1 MFRRLVAVLMLLSS
15 GAALAA
21 VKGEEVAYEAEGV
34 VMKGYLAYDD
44 EIKGKRPGILVVH
57 DWWGHGDFVR
67 DRARA
72 LAALGYT
79 ALAVDMYGNGKQ
91 VEHPDDAGK
100 LSGAVRGDLSVM
112 KARFNA
118 GRDLLIR
125 HVTVDAR
132 HIAAIGY
139 SFGGS
144 TVLEMAR
151 QGSDIAGVANFYGDL
166 TTQHP
171 ARKGGIKAKILVL
184 NAAADAMIPPEQV
197 DKFKREMAAARAD
210 YRLINYP
217 GAKHLFSRPDADAL
231 AKKYNLP
238 LAYDAE
244 ADRKSWAEMSKF
256 FDGLFKKR

>member
-1 MFRRLVAVLMLLSS
+1 MFRLLLGLVLALSV
-15 GAALAA
+15 APTFAA
-21 VKGEEVAYEAEGV
+21 VKGEEVAYESGGV

-44 EIKGKRPGILVVH
+44 AIKSKRPGVLVVH
-57 DWWGHGDFVR
+57 DWWGHGEYVR
-67 DRARA
+67 GRARA

-79 ALAVDMYGNGKQ
+79 ALAVDMYGSGKQ

-100 LSGAVRGDLSVM
+100 LSGTVRGNLPVM

-118 GRDLLIR
+118 ACDVLGK
-125 HVTVDAR
+125 HGTVDAR
-132 HIAAIGY
+132 RIAAIGY

-151 QGSDIAGVANFYGDL
+151 QGVDIAGVVNFYGDL

-171 ARKGGIKAKILVL
+171 APKGGIKANILVL

-197 DKFKREMAAARAD
+197 NTFKQEMAAAKAD
-210 YRLINYP
+210 YKFINYP
-217 GAKHLFSRPDADAL
+217 GTKHLFTRPDADAL

-244 ADRKSWAEMSKF
+244 ADRKSWTEMQAF
-256 FDGLFKKR
+256 FKRIFR

>member
-100 LSGAVRGDLSVM
+100 LSGAVGGPIRDEGALQCR
-112 KARFNA
+112 ARSL
-118 GRDLLIR
+118 DQ
-125 HVTVDAR
+125 AR
-132 HIAAIGY
+132 H
-139 SFGGS
+139 GG
-144 TVLEMAR
+144 R
-151 QGSDIAGVANFYGDL
+151 
-166 TTQHP
+166 
-171 ARKGGIKAKILVL
+171 
-184 NAAADAMIPPEQV
+184 
-197 DKFKREMAAARAD
+197 
-210 YRLINYP
+210 
-217 GAKHLFSRPDADAL
+217 
-231 AKKYNLP
+231 
-238 LAYDAE
+238 
-244 ADRKSWAEMSKF
+244 
-256 FDGLFKKR
+256 

>member
-1 MFRRLVAVLMLLSS
+1 MFRLLLGLMLALSV
-15 GAALAA
+15 APTFAA
-21 VKGEEVAYEAEGV
+21 VKGEEVAYESGGV

-44 EIKGKRPGILVVH
+44 AIKSKRPGVLVVH
-57 DWWGHGDFVR
+57 DWWVHGEYVR
-67 DRARA
+67 GRARA

-100 LSGAVRGDLSVM
+100 LSGTVRGNLPVM

-118 GRDLLIR
+118 ARDVLGK
-125 HVTVDAR
+125 HGTVDAKR
-132 HIAAIGY
+132 IAAIGY

-151 QGSDIAGVANFYGDL
+151 QGVDIAGVVNFYGDL

-171 ARKGGIKAKILVL
+171 APKGGIRANILVL

-197 DKFKREMAAARAD
+197 NKFKQEMAAAKAD
-210 YRLINYP
+210 YKFINYP
-217 GAKHLFSRPDADAL
+217 GTKHLFTRPDADAL

-238 LAYDAE
+238 VAYDAE
-244 ADRKSWAEMSKF
+244 ADRKSWTEMQAF
-256 FDGLFKKR
+256 FKRIFR

>member
-1 MFRRLVAVLMLLSS
+1 MFRLLFGLVLALSV
-15 GAALAA
+15 APTFAA
-21 VKGEEVAYEAEGV
+21 VKGEEVAYQAGGTV
-34 VMKGYLAYDD
+34 LKGYLAHDD
-44 EIKGKRPGILVVH
+44 AVQGKRPGVLVVH

-100 LSGAVRGDLSVM
+100 LSGTVRGNLPVM

-118 GRDLLIR
+118 ARDVLGKR
-125 HVTVDAR
+125 GTVDAKR
-132 HIAAIGY
+132 IAAIGY

-151 QGSDIAGVANFYGDL
+151 QGIDIVGMVNFYGDL

-171 ARKGGIKAKILVL
+171 APKGGIKAKILVL
-184 NAAADAMIPPEQV
+184 NGADDPMIPPEQV
-197 DKFKREMAAARAD
+197 NKFKQEMATAKANYKFVD
-210 YRLINYP
+210 YP
-217 GAKHLFSRPDADAL
+217 GTKHLFSRPDADAI

-238 LAYDAE
+238 VAYDAA
-244 ADRKSWAEMSKF
+244 ADKQSWAEMQAF
-256 FDGLFKKR
+256 FKRIFH

>member
-1 MFRRLVAVLMLLSS
+1 MFRLLLGLVLALSV
-15 GAALAA
+15 APTFAA
-21 VKGEEVAYEAEGV
+21 VKGEEVAYESGGV

-44 EIKGKRPGILVVH
+44 AIKSKRPGVLVVH
-57 DWWGHGDFVR
+57 DWWGHGEYVR
-67 DRARA
+67 GRARA

-79 ALAVDMYGNGKQ
+79 ALAVDMYGSGKQ

-100 LSGAVRGDLSVM
+100 LSGTVRGNLPVM

-118 GRDLLIR
+118 ARDVLGK
-125 HVTVDAR
+125 HGTVDAR
-132 HIAAIGY
+132 RIAAIGY

-151 QGSDIAGVANFYGDL
+151 QGVDIAGVVNFYGDL

-171 ARKGGIKAKILVL
+171 APKGGIKANILVL

-197 DKFKREMAAARAD
+197 NKFKQEMAAVKAD
-210 YRLINYP
+210 YKFINYP
-217 GAKHLFSRPDADAL
+217 GTKHLFTRPDADAL
-231 AKKYNLP
+231 AKKYNLS

-244 ADRKSWAEMSKF
+244 ADRKSWTEMQAF
-256 FDGLFKKR
+256 FKRIFR

>member
-1 MFRRLVAVLMLLSS
+1 MFRLLLGLVLALSV
-15 GAALAA
+15 APTFAA
-21 VKGEEVAYEAEGV
+21 VKGEEVAYESGGV

-44 EIKGKRPGILVVH
+44 AIKSKRPGVLVVH
-57 DWWGHGDFVR
+57 DWWGHGEYVR
-67 DRARA
+67 GRARA

-79 ALAVDMYGNGKQ
+79 ALAVDMCGSGKQ

-100 LSGAVRGDLSVM
+100 LSGTVRGNLPVM

-118 GRDLLIR
+118 ARDVLGK
-125 HVTVDAR
+125 HGTVDAR
-132 HIAAIGY
+132 RIAAIGY

-151 QGSDIAGVANFYGDL
+151 QGVDIAGVVNFYGDL

-171 ARKGGIKAKILVL
+171 APKGGIKANILVL

-197 DKFKREMAAARAD
+197 NKFKQEMAAAKAD
-210 YRLINYP
+210 YKFINYP
-217 GAKHLFSRPDADAL
+217 GTKHLFTRPDADAL

-244 ADRKSWAEMSKF
+244 ADRKSWTEMQAF
-256 FDGLFKKR
+256 FKRIFR

>member
-1 MFRRLVAVLMLLSS
+1 MFRLLFGLVLALSV
-15 GAALAA
+15 APTFAA
-21 VKGEEVAYEAEGV
+21 VKGEEVAYQAGGTV
-34 VMKGYLAYDD
+34 LKGYLAHDD
-44 EIKGKRPGILVVH
+44 AVQGKRPGVLVVH

-100 LSGAVRGDLSVM
+100 LAGAVRGNLPVM

-118 GRDLLIR
+118 ARDVLGKR
-125 HVTVDAR
+125 GTVDAKR
-132 HIAAIGY
+132 IAAIGY

-151 QGSDIAGVANFYGDL
+151 QGIDIVGVVNFYGDL

-171 ARKGGIKAKILVL
+171 APKGGIKAKILVL

-197 DKFKREMAAARAD
+197 NKFKQEMAAAKANYKFVD
-210 YRLINYP
+210 YP
-217 GAKHLFSRPDADAL
+217 GAKHLFSRPDADAI

-238 LAYDAE
+238 VAYDAA
-244 ADRKSWAEMSKF
+244 ADKQSWAEMQAF
-256 FDGLFKKR
+256 FKRIFH

>member
-1 MFRRLVAVLMLLSS
+1 MFRLLLGLVLALSV
-15 GAALAA
+15 APTFAA
-21 VKGEEVAYEAEGV
+21 VKGEEVAYESGGV

-44 EIKGKRPGILVVH
+44 AIKSKRPGVLVVH
-57 DWWGHGDFVR
+57 DWWGHGEYVR
-67 DRARA
+67 GRARA

-79 ALAVDMYGNGKQ
+79 ALAVDMYGSGKQ

-100 LSGAVRGDLSVM
+100 LSGTVRGNLPVM

-118 GRDLLIR
+118 ACDVLGK
-125 HVTVDAR
+125 HGTVDAR
-132 HIAAIGY
+132 RIAAIGY

-151 QGSDIAGVANFYGDL
+151 QGVDIAGVVNFYGDL

-171 ARKGGIKAKILVL
+171 APKGGIKANILVL

-197 DKFKREMAAARAD
+197 NKFKQEMAAAKAD
-210 YRLINYP
+210 YKFINYP
-217 GAKHLFSRPDADAL
+217 GTKHLFTRPDADAL

-244 ADRKSWAEMSKF
+244 ADRKSWTEMQAF
-256 FDGLFKKR
+256 FKRIFR

>member
-1 MFRRLVAVLMLLSS
+1 MFRLFLGLVLVLFV
-15 GAALAA
+15 APTFAA
-21 VKGEEVAYEAEGV
+21 VKGEEVAYESGGV

-44 EIKGKRPGILVVH
+44 AIKSKCPGVLVVH
-57 DWWGHGDFVR
+57 DWWGHGEYVR
-67 DRARA
+67 GRARA

-100 LSGAVRGDLSVM
+100 LSGAVRGNLPVM

-118 GRDLLIR
+118 ARDVLGK
-125 HVTVDAR
+125 HGTVDAKR
-132 HIAAIGY
+132 IAAIGY

-151 QGSDIAGVANFYGDL
+151 QGTDLAGVVNFYGDL

-171 ARKGGIKAKILVL
+171 APKGGIGAKILVL
-184 NAAADAMIPPEQV
+184 NAVADAMIPPEQV
-197 DKFKREMAAARAD
+197 NKFKQEMAAAKAD
-210 YRLINYP
+210 YKFINYP
-217 GAKHLFSRPDADAL
+217 GTKHLFTRPDADAL

-238 LAYDAE
+238 VAYDAE
-244 ADRKSWAEMSKF
+244 ADRKSWAEMQAF
-256 FDGLFKKR
+256 FTRVFR

>member
-1 MFRRLVAVLMLLSS
+1 MFRLLLALVLVLSV
-15 GAALAA
+15 APAFAA
-21 VKGEEVAYEAEGV
+21 VKGEEVTYQAGDTV
-34 VMKGYLAYDD
+34 LKGYLAHDD
-44 EIKGKRPGILVVH
+44 AIKSKRPGVLVVH
-57 DWWGHGDFVR
+57 DWWGHGEYVR

-118 GRDLLIR
+118 AREVLGR
-125 HVTVDAR
+125 HVTVDAKR
-132 HIAAIGY
+132 IAALGY

-151 QGSDIAGVANFYGDL
+151 QGTDIAGVANFYGDL

-171 ARKGGIKAKILVL
+171 ARKGGIKTKILVL
-184 NAAADAMIPPEQV
+184 NAAADAMISPEQV
-197 DKFKREMAAARAD
+197 DKFKQEMAAAKAD
-210 YRLINYP
+210 YQLINYP

-244 ADRKSWAEMSKF
+244 TDRKSWAEMQAF
-256 FDGLFKKR
+256 FKRVFR

>member
-1 MFRRLVAVLMLLSS
+1 M
-15 GAALAA
+15 
-21 VKGEEVAYEAEGV
+21 
-34 VMKGYLAYDD
+34 
-44 EIKGKRPGILVVH
+44 VH

-132 HIAAIGY
+132 HHRRHRLLIRRQHGTA
-139 SFGGS
+139 
-144 TVLEMAR
+144 MAR

-171 ARKGGIKAKILVL
+171 ARRGGIKAKILVL

-197 DKFKREMAAARAD
+197 DKFKREMAAAGAD

-231 AKKYNLP
+231 AKRYNLP

-256 FDGLFKKR
+256 LTGFFKKR

>member
-1 MFRRLVAVLMLLSS
+1 MFRLLLGLVLALSV
-15 GAALAA
+15 APTFAA
-21 VKGEEVAYEAEGV
+21 VKGEEVAYESGGV

-44 EIKGKRPGILVVH
+44 AIKSKRPGVLVVH
-57 DWWGHGDFVR
+57 DWWGHGEYVR
-67 DRARA
+67 GRARA

-79 ALAVDMYGNGKQ
+79 ALAVDMYGSGKQ

-100 LSGAVRGDLSVM
+100 LSGTVRGNLPVM

-118 GRDLLIR
+118 ARDVLGK
-125 HVTVDAR
+125 HGTVDAR
-132 HIAAIGY
+132 RIAAIGY

-151 QGSDIAGVANFYGDL
+151 QGVDIAGVVNFYGDL

-171 ARKGGIKAKILVL
+171 APKGGIKANILVL

-197 DKFKREMAAARAD
+197 NKFKQEMAAVKAD
-210 YRLINYP
+210 YKFINYP
-217 GAKHLFSRPDADAL
+217 GTKHLFTRPDADAL

-244 ADRKSWAEMSKF
+244 ADRKSWTEMQAF
-256 FDGLFKKR
+256 FKRIFR

>member
-1 MFRRLVAVLMLLSS
+1 MFRLLLGLVLALSVAPAF
-15 GAALAA
+15 AAI
-21 VKGEEVAYEAEGV
+21 KGETVTYKAGDTV
-34 VMKGYLAYDD
+34 LKGYLAYDD
-44 EIKGKRPGILVVH
+44 AVQGKRPGVLVVH

-100 LSGAVRGDLSVM
+100 LSGTVRGNLPVM

-118 GRDLLIR
+118 ARDVLGK
-125 HVTVDAR
+125 HGTVDAKR
-132 HIAAIGY
+132 IAAIGY

-151 QGSDIAGVANFYGDL
+151 QGTDIAGVVNFYGDL
-166 TTQHP
+166 TTQNP
-171 ARKGGIKAKILVL
+171 APKGGIKTKILVL
-184 NAAADAMIPPEQV
+184 NAADDAMIPPEQIN
-197 DKFKREMAAARAD
+197 KFKREMASAKAD
-210 YRLINYP
+210 YKFVNYP
-217 GAKHLFSRPDADAL
+217 RTKHLFTRPDADAL

-244 ADRKSWAEMSKF
+244 ADKQSWVEMQVF
-256 FDGLFKKR
+256 FKHIIG